1 MKIAR
6 YYQKTLFGMFALM
19 GLIVISTSALYVYTV
34 DRQLTDDLLTNNTAI
49 ARSIANSNVALI
61 VNQNYSAL
69 QSIIDQFIEIKGVSY
84 VFVVDETGTIIAHTF
99 VPGVPKE
106 IASNYKDGR
115 PTYDRAL
122 KGMGNFTEVTANILA
137 GEAGRIHVGM
147 DKGYMALQVQTAI
160 VHAYVDVDRIMPPD
174 SLIYPEGQTAE
185 TAYTPLRYSFTSL
198 EGFLNAKLM
207 LEILRRMGPSP
218 NRADLQ
224 ETIINMSDIDVGMGD
239 RLSFGGPDNRR
250 QASDKVYYTVVKDGH
265 FDTFDATAWKAWTK
279 P

>member
-34 DRQLTDDLLTNNTAI
+34 DRQLTDDLLTNNIAI
-49 ARSIANSNVALI
+49 ARSIANSNVDLI

-115 PTYDRAL
+115 SSYDRAV

-160 VHAYVDVDRIMPPD
+160 GQQVY
-174 SLIYPEGQTAE
+174 LITIIFLFSIVVSYGLMYQVSQ
-185 TAYTPLRYSFTSL
+185 PLTDLGNYARHTVTDGRPGEL
-198 EGFLNAKLM
+198 LNTKHM
-207 LEILRRMGPSP
+207 KSP
-218 NRADLQ
+218 FERADEIGELA
-224 ETIINMSDIDVGMGD
+224 
-239 RLSFGGPDNRR
+239 RLFR
-250 QASDKVYYTVVKDGH
+250 TV
-265 FDTFDATAWKAWTK
+265 TER
-279 P
+279 PS